1 MAWVLDLLCCFRCP
15 KQEEQDSQTDET
27 THLIPSAQDYDL
39 YDASLL
45 NQRRLDERL
54 GGIIR
59 SKEGKMVNVSS
70 HLPFNLHNRALP
82 EESFPNSRSG
92 SRSIYHAQVKEHNH
106 DMTSRG
112 RQWSSH
118 EQYPIGDPPTSAFE
132 QRPYSRSPSQ
142 NSTHRGTLRRE
153 PILNVKLVGY
163 ESPNRGRSMRPEA
176 ASLPDSERSP
186 AVGSP
191 EPSNGAAAQEPPS
204 HEVQFADVEDLL
216 CTSWG
221 D

>member
-1 MAWVLDLLCCFRCP
+1 
-15 KQEEQDSQTDET
+15 
-27 THLIPSAQDYDL
+27 L

-92 SRSIYHAQVKEHNH
+92 SRSIYHVQAKEHNQ
-106 DMTSRG
+106 DTTTSRG

-118 EQYPIGDPPTSAFE
+118 EQYPIGEPPTSAFE
-132 QRPYSRSPSQ
+132 QRPYSRSPSR
-142 NSTHRGTLRRE
+142 NSTHRGTLRRQ
-153 PILNVKLVGY
+153 PILNCKLVGY
-163 ESPNRGRSMRPEA
+163 ESPSRGRSMRPDA
-176 ASLPDSERSP
+176 ASLPDSEKSP
-186 AVGSP
+186 PVGSP
-191 EPSNGAAAQEPPS
+191 DPSDGAAALEPPS
-204 HEVQFADVEDLL
+204 HEVRFTDVDLI